1 MLFQLFL
8 LFLFLLLYY
17 FIPFIIIFS
26 LYCELVTY
34 RLRCLLSRKKK
45 THNHLCDIQQ
55 KFVVNLVFEE
65 MIGNKKNQG
74 ASVKHFVWHGGAAG
88 GLNDTKMGPQ
98 NCKHVDREPPP
109 PWYLR
114 GFTVEN
120 WIRKFFFIIGR
131 SQKNEQRNKSAM
143 DFLRGKLHPRIPPL
157 STPVIELQQQDVIVL
172 NDV

>member
-1 MLFQLFL
+1 MWASDIQTEMSTFQ
-8 LFLFLLLYY
+8 
-17 FIPFIIIFS
+17 
-26 LYCELVTY
+26 
-34 RLRCLLSRKKK
+34 KKK

-88 GLNDTKMGPQ
+88 GLTTLKWVPRIVNMSIE
-98 NCKHVDREPPP
+98 NPPP

-120 WIRKFFFIIGR
+120 
-131 SQKNEQRNKSAM
+131 
-143 DFLRGKLHPRIPPL
+143 
-157 STPVIELQQQDVIVL
+157 
-172 NDV
+172 